1 MTGIVTQR
9 AKMIEPKAAG
19 TKETIKL
26 QYGPYEIAPGG
37 DANQVGAE
45 FAGANGYIVSA
56 KPRMRFADGA
66 TIGHDD
72 KVHLHHAHL
81 FRADRSGDNGASSG
95 RTGAQWVF
103 GTGGEQTE
111 GSFEKLSR
119 NDPSGK
125 SYGLPMFSGDP
136 MMMVW
141 MPMNM
146 SDENKV
152 AYLEF
157 EFEFVHG
164 TPEAVKSARGKE
176 ITPLR
181 PILLVVDVRAVRVLQ
196 PHAGAL
202 LELLEGADD
211 RHVALL
217 AAPDRQRRAP
227 VALARERPVD
237 VVLQPAPE
245 APVLDVLG
253 MPRDLLVGG
262 EQLVVQLRRR
272 EVPRRLG
279 VVEQRRPA
287 APAVRVGVL
296 VGLGAQQAAAA
307 AQVLDE
313 VERRRP

>member
-1 MTGIVTQR
+1 M
-9 AKMIEPKAAG
+9 
-19 TKETIKL
+19 
-26 QYGPYEIAPGG
+26 
-37 DANQVGAE
+37 D
-45 FAGANGYIVSA
+45 GYIVSA
-56 KPRMRFADGA
+56 KPRMRFADGS

-125 SYGLPMFSGDP
+125 SYGLPMFRGDP

-164 TPEAVKSARGKE
+164 KPESVKSARGKE

-181 PILLVVDVRAVRVLQ
+181 PILHGTTFNV
-196 PHAGAL
+196 PKTGGAFSW
-202 LELLEGADD
+202 
-211 RHVALL
+211 
-217 AAPDRQRRAP
+217 P
-227 VALARERPVD
+227 
-237 VVLQPAPE
+237 
-245 APVLDVLG
+245 LDISSY
-253 MPRDLLVGG
+253 GG
-262 EQLVVQLRRR
+262 TP
-272 EVPRRLG
+272 PRRTRASTSSASTPRRTRPWCPAWETSG
-279 VVEQRRPA
+279 PRRPTA
-287 APAVRVGVL
+287 
-296 VGLGAQQAAAA
+296 
-307 AQVLDE
+307 
-313 VERRRP
+313 